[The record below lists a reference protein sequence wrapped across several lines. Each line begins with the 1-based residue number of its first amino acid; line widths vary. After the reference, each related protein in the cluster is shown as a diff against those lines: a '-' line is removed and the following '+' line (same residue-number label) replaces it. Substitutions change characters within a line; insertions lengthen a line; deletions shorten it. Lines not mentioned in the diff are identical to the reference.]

1 MLASTAHDRDSE
13 AWHEDLSDLQAR
25 VQFYEEL
32 HGADPTDE
40 GWTAD
45 MAREASVLRQRV
57 GRGAAGRTSK
67 LGSVA
72 DDQAAA
78 EPLMRASMPAKS
90 TSKLSAWMQQT
101 TSRT

>member
-45 MAREASVLRQRV
+45 MAREASVL
-57 GRGAAGRTSK
+57 TS
-67 LGSVA
+67 V
-72 DDQAAA
+72 
-78 EPLMRASMPAKS
+78 
-90 TSKLSAWMQQT
+90 T
-101 TSRT
+101 TQVEITVIVPFSFFFW